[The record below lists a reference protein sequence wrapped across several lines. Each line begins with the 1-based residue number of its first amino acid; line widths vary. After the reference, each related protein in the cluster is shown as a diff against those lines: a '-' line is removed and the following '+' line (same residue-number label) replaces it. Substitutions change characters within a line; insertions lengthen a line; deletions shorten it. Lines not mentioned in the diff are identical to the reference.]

1 MVKLKSLLEGNIGIT
16 TKKGKTIEL
25 THRKSGKEIVVVN
38 NPSVLKK
45 YAKMGYLISMPEGK
59 IGNNV
64 LTEGKI
70 SSDVER
76 AAKKLGI
83 KFDKKTKV
91 VTTNKYSNPSGDMKR
106 FGKDH
111 EKVKM
116 NQWMDDNPK
125 DMKNQTQE
133 LVKKL
138 KSKYKLVKHNKY
150 ASGESFKFINK
161 KKDPKSQF
169 TISYAKTIAGP
180 YISYDGVFGE

>member
-1 MVKLKSLLEGNIGIT
+1 MIKLKSLIT
-16 TKKGKTIEL
+16 E
-25 THRKSGKEIVVVN
+25 
-38 NPSVLKK
+38 
-45 YAKMGYLISMPEGK
+45 AKI
-59 IGNNV
+59 
-64 LTEGKI
+64 T
-70 SSDVER
+70 SDVER

-150 ASGESFKFINK
+150 ASGESFKFINNGLSFSNFK
-161 KKDPKSQF
+161 LICSNKFKSLNL
-169 TISYAKTIAGP
+169 IRCCIKNL
-180 YISYDGVFGE
+180 